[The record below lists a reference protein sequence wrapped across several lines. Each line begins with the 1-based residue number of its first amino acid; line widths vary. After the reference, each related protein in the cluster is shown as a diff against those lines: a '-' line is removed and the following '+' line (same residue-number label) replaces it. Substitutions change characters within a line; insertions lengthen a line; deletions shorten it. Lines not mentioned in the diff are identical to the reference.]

1 MILSNSIFF
10 TIVNFAL
17 LYVLMQW
24 ALMTLLDPRKSLANL
39 TYIGY
44 GHDPAS
50 TFSVTRKRSVDRKK
64 QRTERNVFQCFVF
77 GPKKSGKSAL
87 LDSFLGRKFS
97 NSYKATM
104 GERYAAN
111 VIDQP
116 GVSSKSLNSYVLC
129 HMWIWFMWFFLFC
142 FPNCWT
148 HFSGF

>member
-87 LDSFLGRKFS
+87 LDSFLGR
-97 NSYKATM
+97 
-104 GERYAAN
+104 YASFN
-111 VIDQP
+111 ISKYP
-116 GVSSKSLNSYVLC
+116 YSVSSSVL
-129 HMWIWFMWFFLFC
+129 
-142 FPNCWT
+142 
-148 HFSGF
+148 